1 LSNAH
6 ESDKKAAAAPAGG
19 DGSAPSPTQGSGI
32 AVVSNVSASD
42 PDNSVVSTVI
52 AKAAPLPP
60 VAPAPPKPTARLIS
74 PLSPGAKTFPV
85 PKPGGVSVPKPGAPP
100 PPPIPAALAV
110 KLGGKQIPELS
121 GAVITGARRSDAPPP
136 IVPRSRTPLPPLPP
150 APADGGPTTL
160 PPPVDATAED
170 DVDIDLDA
178 PVAPASE
185 PPRAKGPPRGQLPAI
200 CMFGRFEILGRI
212 AFGGMAE
219 IFLGR
224 ETTQVGA
231 SRLLAIKRILP
242 HVADDPKFVEMFLD
256 EARLAIQLSH
266 PNICHIYEFGGLE
279 GAYFIAMEWIAGVP
293 LGKIVRRARS
303 MKGVPVE
310 VGVRIIANVAEALHY
325 AHTARDAN
333 GTPLQIVHRDCTP
346 HNIMVS
352 YDGRVKLLDFGIA
365 KAESAS
371 TKTEAGVVK
380 GKFAYMSPQQCLGK
394 HIDGRADVFALGIC
408 MWEALTGKTLF
419 QRDTDYETMKSV
431 IEDKAPSMRSVRP
444 DIPEALDAIVAKAL
458 EKSADL
464 RYQNAAKFQEAL
476 EEWLA
481 SKGKAITTAKIA
493 ELMDKLFEEEIKRG
507 PLVDST
513 PFGMSFNNRP
523 KGGPAGTTGD
533 FQAISG
539 TSNPSAVAAG
549 IASASQPS
557 GVAAAV
563 EPPKRNNAMI
573 AAIGALA
580 LALVIAIGFIAF
592 GGSAPP
598 PTTNAIAAP
607 PPTSVVVAPP
617 TSVAPAPPTTT
628 TPDVPAPVARGRVM
642 VTVDV
647 PTAAVRIGEQVLTV
661 ADASAGVELPV
672 GHYAV
677 HVEATGHV
685 PFDGEIDVS
694 EGEVARLDVVLPVR
708 HVAPPAHL
716 SINTRPW
723 SKVYVGPRLLGTTP
737 IGEASV
743 PSGTV
748 RLRIVDRDGRV
759 FQRTVTIAGGASES
773 VFYDLDH

>member
-1 LSNAH
+1 M
-6 ESDKKAAAAPAGG
+6 
-19 DGSAPSPTQGSGI
+19 
-32 AVVSNVSASD
+32 
-42 PDNSVVSTVI
+42 
-52 AKAAPLPP
+52 
-60 VAPAPPKPTARLIS
+60 
-74 PLSPGAKTFPV
+74 
-85 PKPGGVSVPKPGAPP
+85 VPKPGAPP
-100 PPPIPAALAV
+100 TPPLPAALAA

-136 IVPRSRTPLPPLPP
+136 LVPRSRTPLPPLPP
-150 APADGGPTTL
+150 APADGGPTAL
-160 PPPVDATAED
+160 PTPPSESTTTIEE

-178 PVAPASE
+178 PVVPSSE
-185 PPRAKGPPRGQLPAI
+185 PPIAKAPPRGQLPAI

-325 AHTARDAN
+325 AHTARDSN
-333 GTPLQIVHRDCTP
+333 GTPLNIVHRDCTP

-394 HIDGRADVFALGIC
+394 NIDGRADVFALGIC
-408 MWEALTGKTLF
+408 MWEALTGKTLY

-431 IEDKAPSMRSVRP
+431 IEDKAPTMRSVRP

-458 EKSADL
+458 EKSAEL
-464 RYQNAAKFQEAL
+464 RYQSAAKFQQAL
-476 EEWLA
+476 EDWLA
-481 SKGKAITTAKIA
+481 STGRAVTTSRIA
-493 ELMDKLFEEEIKRG
+493 ELMDKLFDEEIKRG

-513 PFGMSFNNRP
+513 PFGMSFNQRP
-523 KGGPAGTTGD
+523 KGALAGTTGD
-533 FQAISG
+533 YPAQGVSG
-539 TSNPSAVAAG
+539 TSNPSAVSAG
-549 IASASQPS
+549 IASASQAS
-557 GVAAAV
+557 AMVV
-563 EPPKRNNAMI
+563 PPRRNNAML

-580 LALVIAIGFIAF
+580 LALVVAIGFIAF
-592 GGSAPP
+592 GGNTAP
-598 PTTNAIAAP
+598 P
-607 PPTSVVVAPP
+607 PPTSVAAPP
-617 TSVAPAPPTTT
+617 TSVAALPPTSVAAPPPTTT
-628 TPDVPAPVARGRVM
+628 TPDVPPPVARGRVI
-642 VTVDV
+642 VNVDV
-647 PTAAVRIGEQVLTV
+647 PAAAVRIGEQVLTV

-677 HVEATGHV
+677 HVEAAGHV
-685 PFDGEIDVS
+685 PFDGALDVS
-694 EGEVARLDVVLPVR
+694 ETEVARLDVTLPVR

-723 SKVYVGPRLLGTTP
+723 SKVYIGPRLLGTTP

-743 PSGTV
+743 PSGAV

-759 FQRTVTIAGGASES
+759 FQRTVTIAAGASDS